1 MYIMWKKRAAHTSL
15 LFASFAPTPCGLHSN
30 SSLMPVVA
38 SYCLSAFSMASSL
51 SLLTAKMRSC
61 QEYRDRATNDAGKV
75 LQTMWE

>member
-1 MYIMWKKRAAHTSL
+1 MYAMWKKRAAHTSL
-15 LFASFAPTPCGLHSN
+15 CVNHTTPCGLHSN

-61 QEYRDRATNDAGKV
+61 QEYRDRATNDACKV